1 MGRSRLVFSELSL
14 PSGEVYLVQRTE
26 PGADILEW
34 CELEE
39 VGVRVRLGWS
49 FLDRDRGHACD
60 LASHVRIKRGEQTDA
75 APVDEDDVFSMKDDT
90 VGFELSADSRNVP
103 AVRADLVGDELLRGT
118 ESVLTLGVELEQ
130 PELAFAHVQRTSAE
144 KA

>member
-1 MGRSRLVFSELSL
+1 MCRSWLVFPELSL
-14 PSGEVYLVQRTE
+14 PSGEVYLVQRAE
-26 PGADILEW
+26 PGTDVRER

-39 VGVRVRLGWS
+39 VRVWVWLGWS
-49 FLDRDRGHACD
+49 FLDGDGCHACD
-60 LASHVRIKRGEQTDA
+60 LASHVRIERGEQTDA
-75 APVDEDDVFSMKDDT
+75 VPVDEDDVFSMKYDT
-90 VGFELSADSRNVP
+90 VGFELSADSRNVS

-130 PELAFAHVQRTSAE
+130 PELAFAHVHRTSAE